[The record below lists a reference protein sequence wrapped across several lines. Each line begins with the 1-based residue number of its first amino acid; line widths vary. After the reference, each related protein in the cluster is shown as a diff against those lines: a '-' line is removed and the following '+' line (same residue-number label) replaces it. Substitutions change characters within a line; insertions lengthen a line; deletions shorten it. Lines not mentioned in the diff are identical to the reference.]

1 MQTISVPYA
10 CPDQDKLSLD
20 ALRRVYSAAVRTAYA
35 NARRADG
42 TALRQK
48 ELRDLVKARFSHLGV
63 ADAWLLHCAT
73 LEGMDLRKVRPDGRL
88 VFGGRPKLER
98 RRKGLISREAWREA
112 RLRPLCSRGDK
123 TFLGN
128 RHFRLSVDAA
138 TCTLS
143 VYGRSVVLQLAAMRG
158 KAGEI
163 LRQVVALAAAKAIN
177 LTFRLDSTRLHV
189 TLDPADLPAHP
200 ERLAPV
206 PAVAGR
212 ALGIDL
218 NPDWIGLSV
227 VEVAEGAD
235 PADLRQVR
243 LLDHRLVRLAVPPA
257 AGAEQVREILAAAA
271 GQALALARAWGCGE
285 AVLEKGLGKLR
296 SAGRN
301 RRLNRLLN
309 HWARRVFGAM
319 LARRAGL
326 AGIGLRE
333 VWSGYSTTIGNMAFP
348 APDACASAA
357 EIARRGIAA
366 ARKFKDVLPSCS
378 REVVSGPWKDRGWPS
393 VALPRREA
401 GWAEVHR
408 AIKAAALGVRRP
420 HPELAPDPG
429 PLSAAKRAGYAVRRL
444 GLRRRPG
451 LVARPLARAPA
462 GRDSSE
468 TGGDLQRHSTPKSG

>member
-1 MQTISVPYA
+1 MQTIAVPYA
-10 CPDQDKLSLD
+10 CTDQDRLGLD
-20 ALRRVYSAAVRTAYA
+20 ALRRVYGAAVRTAYA

-48 ELRDLVKARFSHLGV
+48 ELRDLVKARFSHLGI

-73 LEGMDLRKVRPDGRL
+73 LEGMDQRKVRPDGRL
-88 VFGGRPKLER
+88 VFGGRPQLQR
-98 RRKGLISREAWREA
+98 RMKGLISREAWREA
-112 RLRPLCSRGDK
+112 RLRPLCSRGDA
-123 TFLGN
+123 TQLGN
-128 RHFRLSVDAA
+128 RHFRLSADAA

-143 VYGRSVVLQLAAMRG
+143 VYGRPVVLRLPAMRG

-163 LRQVVALAAAKAIN
+163 LRQAAVLAAAKGIN
-177 LTFRLDSTRLHV
+177 LTFRLDATHLHV
-189 TLDPADLPAHP
+189 TLNPSDLPTHP
-200 ERLAPV
+200 ERVASV
-206 PAVAGR
+206 PAVPGR

-227 VEVAEGAD
+227 VEVAESAD
-235 PADLRQVR
+235 PTDLRHAR
-243 LLDHRLVRLAVPPA
+243 LLDHRLVRLAVPPD

-296 SAGRN
+296 SSGRN

-309 HWARRVFGAM
+309 YWARRVFGAM

-326 AGIGLRE
+326 AGIGVRE
-333 VWSGYSTTIGNMAFP
+333 VWGGYSTTIGNMAFP

-378 REVVSGPWKDRGWPS
+378 REVVSGLWKDRGWPNA
-393 VALPRREA
+393 ALPRREA

-408 AIKAAALGVRRP
+408 AIKAAALGLRRP

-429 PLSAAKRAGYAVRRL
+429 PLPAARRAGYAVRRL

-462 GRDSSE
+462 GRDSPK

>member
-1 MQTISVPYA
+1 MQTISVPYT
-10 CPDQDKLSLD
+10 CTDQARSNLND
-20 ALRRVYSAAVRTAYA
+20 LRRVYGVAVRTAYA
-35 NARRADG
+35 NARRMDG
-42 TALRQK
+42 SALRQK
-48 ELRDLVKARFSHLGV
+48 ELRDLVKARFSHLKIG
-63 ADAWLLHCAT
+63 DAWLLHCAT
-73 LEGMDLRKVRPDGRL
+73 LEGMDLRKVRPDGGL
-88 VFGGRPKLER
+88 VFGGRPQLER
-98 RRKGLISREAWREA
+98 RRKGLINRTEWREA

-123 TFLGN
+123 TQTGN
-128 RHFRLSVDAA
+128 RHFRLSAGAA

-143 VYGRSVVLQLAAMRG
+143 VYGRPVVLRLAAMRG

-163 LRQVVALAAAKAIN
+163 LRQVAALAAAKAIN
-177 LTFRLDSTRLHV
+177 LTFRLDASRLHV
-189 TLDPADLPAHP
+189 TLDPADLPDHP
-200 ERLAPV
+200 ERLAAV
-206 PAVAGR
+206 PSVAGR

-227 VEVAEGAD
+227 VEVSEGDD
-235 PADLRQVR
+235 PTDLRQAR

-296 SAGRN
+296 SSGRN
-301 RRLNRLLN
+301 RRLNRLIN

-326 AGIGLRE
+326 AGIGVRE
-333 VWSGYSTTIGNMAFP
+333 VWCGYSTTIGNMAFP
-348 APDACASAA
+348 APDACAAAA

-378 REVVSGPWKDRGWPS
+378 REVVSGLWKDRGWPS
-393 VALPRREA
+393 AALPRREA

-429 PLSAAKRAGYAVRRL
+429 PLPAARRAGYAVRRL

-451 LVARPLARAPA
+451 LVARPLARIPA
-462 GRDSSE
+462 GRDSPE
-468 TGGDLQRHSTPKSG
+468 TGGDLQVHATPKSG

>member
-1 MQTISVPYA
+1 MQTISVPYT
-10 CPDQDKLSLD
+10 CTDQARGRLTDVC
-20 ALRRVYSAAVRTAYA
+20 RVYGAAVRTAYA
-35 NARRADG
+35 NARRTDG
-42 TALRQK
+42 SALRQK
-48 ELRDLVKARFSHLGV
+48 ELRDLVKARFSPLQIT
-63 ADAWLLHCAT
+63 DAWLLHCAT

-88 VFGGRPKLER
+88 VFGGRPQLER
-98 RRKGLISREAWREA
+98 RSKGLISREAWRET

-123 TFLGN
+123 TQAGN
-128 RHFRLSVDAA
+128 RHFRLSPDASI
-138 TCTLS
+138 CTLS
-143 VYGRSVVLQLAAMRG
+143 VYGRPVVLRLAAMRG

-163 LRQVVALAAAKAIN
+163 LRQVAGLAAAKAIN
-177 LTFRLDSTRLHV
+177 LTFRLDGTRLHV

-206 PAVAGR
+206 SAVPGR

-227 VEVAEGAD
+227 VEVADSAD
-235 PADLRQVR
+235 PTDLRHAR
-243 LLDHRLVRLAVPPA
+243 LLDHRLLRLAVPPDA
-257 AGAEQVREILAAAA
+257 RAEQVREILAGAA
-271 GQALALARAWGCGE
+271 GEALALARAWGCGE

-333 VWSGYSTTIGNMAFP
+333 VWGGYSTTIGNMAFP

-357 EIARRGIAA
+357 EIARRGISA

-378 REVVSGPWKDRGWPS
+378 HEVVSGLWKDRGWPTA
-393 VALPRREA
+393 ALPRREA

-408 AIKAAALGVRRP
+408 GIKATALGVRRP
-420 HPELAPDPG
+420 HPELALDPG
-429 PLSAAKRAGYAVRRL
+429 TLSAARQAGYAVRRL

-462 GRDSSE
+462 GRDSPE
-468 TGGDLQRHSTPKSG
+468 IGGDLQGQSTPLFG

>member
-1 MQTISVPYA
+1 MQTISVPYRCTDEA
-10 CPDQDKLSLD
+10 RVSLTS
-20 ALRRVYSAAVRTAYA
+20 LRRVCSAAVRTAYA
-35 NARRADG
+35 NARRDDG

-48 ELRDLVKARFSHLGV
+48 ELRDLVKARFAHLRI

-73 LEGMDLRKVRPDGRL
+73 LEGMDLRRIRPDGSL
-88 VFGGRPKLER
+88 VFGGRPQLER
-98 RRKGLISREAWREA
+98 RRKGLIGRGAWREV
-112 RLRPLCSRGDK
+112 RLRPMCSRGDA
-123 TFLGN
+123 TQHGN
-128 RHFRLSVDAA
+128 RHFRLSADAA
-138 TCTLS
+138 TCTLT
-143 VYGRSVVLQLAAMRG
+143 VYGRPVVLQLAAMRG

-163 LRQVVALAAAKAIN
+163 LRQVAGLAAAKAIN
-177 LTFRLDSTRLHV
+177 LTFRLDATHLHV

-227 VEVAEGAD
+227 VEVAPEAD
-235 PADLRQVR
+235 AGDLSSAR
-243 LLDHRLVRLAVPPA
+243 LLDHRLIRLEVPPS
-257 AGAEQVREILAAAA
+257 AGAEQVRETLAAAA

-285 AVLEKGLGKLR
+285 VVLEKGLGKLR

-309 HWARRVFGAM
+309 HWARRVFGAL

-326 AGIGLRE
+326 AGLTVRE
-333 VWSGYSTTIGNMAFP
+333 VWGGYSTTIGNMAFP

-357 EIARRGIAA
+357 EIARRGMAA
-366 ARKFKDVLPSCS
+366 ARGIKDVLPSCTH
-378 REVVSGPWKDRGWPS
+378 EVVSGLWKDRGWPIA
-393 VALPRREA
+393 ALPQRA
-401 GWAEVHR
+401 CGWADVHR
-408 AIKAAALGVRRP
+408 GIKAAALGVRRP

-429 PLSAAKRAGYAVRRL
+429 PLSASRRAGYAVRRL

-451 LVARPLARAPA
+451 LVARPLARPQAR
-462 GRDSSE
+462 RDSPQN
-468 TGGDLQRHSTPKSG
+468 GGERLALSTLKSG